1 MVMNRRS
8 FFKIMGVAGASL
20 LVSLGLQN
28 SGVNRVKAEKSLIPG
43 AGDPPLPVGANP
55 DDPAYRTD
63 VDKIDS
69 DAFIGLCVRCG
80 VCINVCPFQAIKSK
94 EIFYPTLTRETRP
107 KCPGY
112 EICGVCHANCP
123 TDALPIA
130 FKPLGG
136 VAGVDKSQLWDGPTP
151 KNERDVIARNR

>member
-1 MVMNRRS
+1 MAMNRRS

-43 AGDPPLPVGANP
+43 AGDPPPPSPPV
-55 DDPAYRTD
+55 D
-63 VDKIDS
+63 VDKIDA
-69 DAFIGLCVRCG
+69 DAFVGLCARCG
-80 VCINVCPFQAIKSK
+80 VCINVCPFKAVKSK
-94 EIFYPTLTRETRP
+94 EIFYPTLTNETRS

-112 EICGVCHANCP
+112 EICGICLANCP

-130 FKPLGG
+130 FEPLGG
-136 VAGVDKSQLWDGPTP
+136 KAGVDNSQLWDGPTP
-151 KNERDVIARNR
+151 KNERDIIGRNR